1 MLRNWLRI
9 WQKSSQMK
17 FIPYNQFKRIKF
29 VKERGFSKIYK
40 AIWIDSPCCWNEEKY
55 DFDYNNP
62 NITVALKQLNDSE
75 KLVIM
80 N

>member
-1 MLRNWLRI
+1 MKL
-9 WQKSSQMK
+9 KSNDDPDMK
-17 FIPYNQFKRIKF
+17 ILNECLEI
-29 VKERGFSKIYK
+29 ERGFSKIYK